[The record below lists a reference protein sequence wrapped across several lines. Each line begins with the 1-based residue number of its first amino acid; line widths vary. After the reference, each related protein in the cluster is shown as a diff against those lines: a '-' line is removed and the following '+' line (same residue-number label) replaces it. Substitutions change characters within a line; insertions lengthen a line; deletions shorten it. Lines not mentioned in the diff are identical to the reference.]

1 MNMENRVKDI
11 WNANAK
17 FWDSKMGE
25 GNDFH
30 KILIEPTQL
39 KLLNVKGGD
48 KILDIAC
55 GNGQF
60 ARKMAG
66 LGAKVT
72 AIDFS
77 EKFIAI
83 AKSKGDH
90 NIEYQVLDVTSKNNL
105 KKLSGNIFDSIV
117 CTMALMDMEHIEV
130 LITGLPEMLKKEGI
144 FVFSILHPC
153 FNSGENILFHE
164 SDDLGGEVKNR
175 YGVKISNYL
184 IEKSH
189 LGIGMVGQPKPQY
202 YFHRPIST
210 ILRYCFESGLVLD
223 AFEEPSFANIENS
236 NRIYDNV
243 FKNTPPAL
251 ICRLRKSP
259 FTE

>member
-1 MNMENRVKDI
+1 MMNERIKDI
-11 WNANAK
+11 WNSNAE

-30 KILIEPTQL
+30 KILIEPKQL
-39 KLLNVKGGD
+39 KLLNIKAGD
-48 KILDIAC
+48 RILDIAC

-60 ARKMAG
+60 ARKMAE

-77 EKFIAI
+77 DKFIAL
-83 AKSKGDH
+83 AKSKGGQT
-90 NIEYQVLDVTSKNNL
+90 IEYLVLDATSGPDL
-105 KKLSGNIFDSIV
+105 QKLSGKIFDSII
-117 CTMALMDMEHIEV
+117 CTMALMDMDNIET
-130 LITGLPEMLKKEGI
+130 LIRRLPEMLKKEGA

-153 FNSGENILFHE
+153 FNSGENVLVHE
-164 SDDLGGEVKNR
+164 RDDLGGEVKNR

-184 IEKSH
+184 IEKSS

-210 ILRYCFESGLVLD
+210 ILRYCFEAGFVLD
-223 AFEEPSFANIENS
+223 AFEEPSFDKIENS
-236 NRIYDNV
+236 SSIFDNV
-243 FKNTPPAL
+243 FKHMPPAL
-251 ICRLRKSP
+251 ICRLRRSP
-259 FTE
+259 FTQ